1 MITRIPFLKIIACGS
16 MALLLSGHASYRQ
29 WAVYRSER
37 LMIVGS
43 KSDPEAF
50 PLTKAMVED
59 LKRTIPK
66 ARPEAARSP
75 TIYSITRLIL
85 TKQIQVG
92 VITTEQAQLMFAG
105 KGEGAIEGPV
115 PLRVLAYLK
124 DPYVLVSHAEF
135 DKNQA
140 YQILFGLFDGEGS
153 KTLSPQYKPL
163 LSAIKRSQEIG
174 IPLHIGA
181 RAFLLAAKDNSSPVE
196 KDSTQP
202 ER

>member
-1 MITRIPFLKIIACGS
+1 
-16 MALLLSGHASYRQ
+16 MALLLSGHAPYRQ

-43 KSDPEAF
+43 RSDPEAF
-50 PLTKAMVED
+50 PLTESLVED
-59 LKRTIPK
+59 LQRTIPK
-66 ARPEAARSP
+66 AKPEAARAP
-75 TIYSITRLIL
+75 TIYNTTRLIL
-85 TKQIQVG
+85 SKQIQVA

-105 KGEGAIEGPV
+105 KGEGATEGAV

-135 DKNQA
+135 DRNRA
-140 YQILFGLFDGEGS
+140 YLILFGLFDGEGS

-181 RAFLLAAKDNSSPVE
+181 QAFLLSIKDNSSPVE
-196 KDSTQP
+196 KDSTPP